1 MYGTREK
8 LCVQLENM
16 FTFDESLTLLIWTE
30 EGINTACREA
40 LPGPDETEI
49 RAVMIVIGAMKMA
62 DYRREGV
69 TNQSVSDLLIR
80 QREAANR
87 LVSVPAHSFPASC
100 GIMSANWSTGPDRHG
115 KPAGQ
120 SRNR

>member
-1 MYGTREK
+1 MYGTREE

-16 FTFDESLTLLIWTE
+16 FTFDEPLTLMIWTE
-30 EGINTACREA
+30 EGINTACRET

-49 RAVMIVIGAMKMA
+49 RAVMKVIGAMKMA

-69 TNQSVSDLLIR
+69 TNQSASAKR
-80 QREAANR
+80 QTGWSACRR
-87 LVSVPAHSFPASC
+87 HSFPASC

-115 KPAGQ
+115 KPDGQ
-120 SRNR
+120 SLNR